1 MRREPT
7 YADPR
12 LTRTIVHVRADS
24 QTAELLERYY
34 GHFRADELPIPVDSI
49 AIDLLGLAVEEDDSL
64 EVSGMLVPADQQ
76 IWLNG
81 REARQ
86 SPGRRRFTVAHE
98 IGHWICH
105 FERGRFE
112 PQYCRSEDIG
122 VGIGRTRERE
132 ANAFAS
138 QLLMPEALVR
148 REAEALRLNV
158 HALARR
164 FDVSLPAMKVRLSQ
178 LSLLPSYMR

>member
-1 MRREPT
+1 
-7 YADPR
+7 
-12 LTRTIVHVRADS
+12 
-24 QTAELLERYY
+24 
-34 GHFRADELPIPVDSI
+34 
-49 AIDLLGLAVEEDDSL
+49 
-64 EVSGMLVPADQQ
+64 MLVPADQQ

-122 VGIGRTRERE
+122 VGIGIGRTRERE

-138 QLLMPEALVR
+138 QLLMPEVLVR

-164 FDVSLPAMKVRLSQ
+164 FEVSLPAMKVRLSQ
-178 LSLLPSYMR
+178 LSLLPSYMQ